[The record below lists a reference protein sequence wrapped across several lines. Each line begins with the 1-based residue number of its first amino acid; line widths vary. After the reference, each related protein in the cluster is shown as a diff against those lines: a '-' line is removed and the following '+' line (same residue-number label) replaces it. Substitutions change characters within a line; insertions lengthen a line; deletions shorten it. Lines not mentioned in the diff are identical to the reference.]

1 MKFCI
6 TDFFSKCDQI
16 RRKLCSV
23 FCAVLPLMLAGSQS
37 YLTYVN
43 LIKIFCNGFPL
54 RWKAKYASNFWSA
67 NTVATKFYIDATK
80 NNTYKAMIIES
91 SFVHKTFKKL

>member
-1 MKFCI
+1 M
-6 TDFFSKCDQI
+6 
-16 RRKLCSV
+16 
-23 FCAVLPLMLAGSQS
+23 P
-37 YLTYVN
+37 
-43 LIKIFCNGFPL
+43 
-54 RWKAKYASNFWSA
+54 FWSA